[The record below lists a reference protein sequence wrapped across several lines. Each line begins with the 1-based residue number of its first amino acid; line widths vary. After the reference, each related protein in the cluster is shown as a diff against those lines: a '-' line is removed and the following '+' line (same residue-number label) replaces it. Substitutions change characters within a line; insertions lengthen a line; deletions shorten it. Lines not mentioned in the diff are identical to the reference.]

1 MSSPERAPG
10 ALKESIRQ
18 KYEDVASGDG
28 AGSSSCCGADADTSA
43 EATAQN
49 GIAYMGE
56 SYDGV
61 DGHTAKADLGLGCG
75 LPTEV
80 ANLQPGEAVLDLG
93 SGAGV
98 DAFVARRAVGPEG
111 RVEGVDFAPTMVK
124 KARRNAADLGYENT
138 RFHHGEIE
146 ALPVEDAS
154 FDVVVSNCVL
164 NLVPSK
170 EQAFA
175 ETYRA
180 LQPGGRFIVS
190 DIVSVGALPEA
201 IREAA
206 ELHAGCVAGALPEE
220 EYVSVIQGAG
230 FEGVTVAKERAI
242 ELPDEVLRPH
252 LSAEDLRA
260 FRASEAGLLSVT
272 VTGTRPAA
280 A

>member
-1 MSSPERAPG
+1 MPSPETTPD

-18 KYEDVASGDG
+18 KYEDVASSGGD
-28 AGSSSCCGADADTSA
+28 AERSSCCGADTSA

-56 SYDGV
+56 SYDDA
-61 DGHTAKADLGLGCG
+61 DGHAAEADLGLGCG

-80 ANLQPGEAVLDLG
+80 ADLKPGEAVLDLG

-111 RVEGVDFAPTMVK
+111 RVEGVDFAPTMVE
-124 KARRNAADLGYENT
+124 KARRNADDLGYENT

-146 ALPVEDAS
+146 ALPIEDAS

-170 EQAFA
+170 EKAFA

-180 LQPGGRFIVS
+180 LRPGGRFIVS

-206 ELHAGCVAGALPEE
+206 ELHAGCVAGALPKE
-220 EYVSVIQGAG
+220 EYLSVIQRAG

-242 ELPDEVLRPH
+242 ELPDAVLRPH
-252 LSAEDLRA
+252 LSGDDLRA
-260 FRASEAGLLSVT
+260 FRTSEASLLSVT

-280 A
+280 

>member
-1 MSSPERAPG
+1 MSSTETSTD
-10 ALKESIRQ
+10 ALKARIRR
-18 KYEDVASGDG
+18 KYEDVASDG
-28 AGSSSCCGADADTSA
+28 SESSSCCGDSAGEASA
-43 EATAQN
+43 EAASEN

-56 SYDGV
+56 SYDGI
-61 DGHTAKADLGLGCG
+61 DGHAAEADLGLGCG

-80 ANLQPGEAVLDLG
+80 ADLKPGEAVLDLG

-111 RVEGVDFAPTMVK
+111 RVEGVDFAPTMVE
-124 KARRNAADLGYENT
+124 KARRNADDLGYENT

-170 EQAFA
+170 EKAFA

-180 LQPGGRFIVS
+180 LRPGGRFIVS
-190 DIVSVGALPEA
+190 DIVSVGVLPEA

-206 ELHAGCVAGALPEE
+206 ELHAGCVAGALPKE
-220 EYVSVIQGAG
+220 EYLSVIRDTG
-230 FEGVTVAKERAI
+230 FAEVTVAEERAI
-242 ELPDEVLRPH
+242 ELPDRVLRPH
-252 LSAEDLRA
+252 LSGDDLRA
-260 FRASEAGLLSVT
+260 FRTSEASLLSVT

-280 A
+280 